1 MILVPRNINKT
12 VSFPK
17 ILNMKLHITLFI
29 ALAIALNF
37 SCESNQKNNTNETI
51 GKENY
56 VGSISTND
64 TLDSSTAKDK
74 KTSAFVYGIDIS
86 KYQGEE
92 VDFLDKQKDSLSFI
106 ICKAT
111 EGITYTD
118 PEFKNNWA
126 TIPQKGFIRG
136 AYHFYR
142 SNDNPESQ
150 VDNFFKVV
158 GTFKKT
164 DLPPIVDFEEGGI
177 DKSQSIELIQSNLL
191 IFLNELEK
199 KSNRKPI
206 IYTDLSSG
214 NKYLS
219 DSKFSEYPLW
229 IANYNGKASP
239 NLPATWKKTK
249 WLFWQKNSS
258 YKIGS
263 IQNDF
268 DVFNGDS
275 SELLEFIKTH

>member
-1 MILVPRNINKT
+1 
-12 VSFPK
+12 
-17 ILNMKLHITLFI
+17 MKLHIALLIT
-29 ALAIALNF
+29 LAIALNF
-37 SCESNQKNNTNETI
+37 SCESNPKNSPNTTSE
-51 GKENY
+51 KENKVDSTSTKST
-56 VGSISTND
+56 VGLT
-64 TLDSSTAKDK
+64 DSKDK
-74 KTSAFVYGIDIS
+74 NTSAFLYGIDIS
-86 KYQGEE
+86 KFQGKE

-118 PEFKNNWA
+118 HDFKTNWA
-126 TIPQKGFIRG
+126 VIPQKGFIRG

-150 VDNFFKVV
+150 VNNFLNVI

-177 DKSQSIELIQSNLL
+177 DKSQSVASIQSNLL
-191 IFLNELEK
+191 TFLNALEK
-199 KSNRKPI
+199 KSSRKPM

-219 DSKFSEYPLW
+219 DSKFSEYTLW

-239 NLPATWKKTK
+239 NLPTAWKNEK

-263 IQNDF
+263 TQNDF
-268 DVFNGDS
+268 DIFNGS
-275 SELLEFIKTH
+275 NSELLEFIKTH